1 MISIVAN
8 PWLTVLEWTVLI
20 EAVLAVVLIIV
31 VSTANI
37 ADTSAADSIIFAVI
51 AVLFLAEVRF
61 TRNLVLKTI
70 SVSGLLSVDILAPS
84 VLLFVKTDRVV
95 AVSARWSA
103 RRSAAA
109 GTLATSVMGSVV
121 AEVVVRLLASTI
133 EIL

>member
-61 TRNLVLKTI
+61 SRNLVLKTI

-95 AVSARWSA
+95 AVSTRWSA

>member
-1 MISIVAN
+1 
-8 PWLTVLEWTVLI
+8 
-20 EAVLAVVLIIV
+20 VLIIV

>member
-20 EAVLAVVLIIV
+20 EAVLAVVLLIV

-61 TRNLVLKTI
+61 SRNLVLKTI

-84 VLLFVKTDRVV
+84 VLLFVETGRIV
-95 AVSARWSA
+95 AMSTRWSA
-103 RRSAAA
+103 SRSAAA
-109 GTLATSVMGSVV
+109 GALATSVMGSVV